1 MGFAA
6 GFAAGFGAVNAAQRL
21 KMDADRA
28 KKDDEFRASELA
40 MRQADHADRQEERT
54 RAKTIRQGVADAA
67 AEPTTGQSVGTNFAA
82 GAADQQFL
90 REQAGNEAEMTGTA
104 APAQMAAATS
114 GNQVKKFATEGQ
126 AANFAADRQGEI
138 GYTKRVADVYR
149 KSGEEGKAR
158 ELDAEFKKLSKEGY
172 KEALDYGFKTGDWA
186 GSGEQFNKI
195 GGSRLPEGTTLKG
208 TPVERVTPEGVKVQ
222 DTNLQ
227 IVDAEGNVVRDLGS
241 ALQMRWAAE
250 GFTQYQQ
257 HQSSL
262 RGESRQERQVGVAEK
277 NAKTQE
283 DRLVLEDKKI
293 AIQQQLADARERRD
307 EAQMKY
313 WAGQLDATNRRID
326 IAASRAAAGGGSG
339 GSGKA
344 DGAPGVS
351 RDDEKHI
358 ATIVGAMPLPKG
370 ADPTA
375 IVDTA
380 ARIKALAPGIS
391 ASEAA
396 TVAATPGARIR
407 QVQTNK
413 GVFDALEV
421 PAREVV
427 GKDGKKSMSPAGV
440 YLMTPGARRIDV
452 PAPPA
457 APAPPKLTAAQ
468 IAAMDAEKAAADA
481 QAAQVAQQEA
491 AAARAAA
498 TAAFARPR

>member
-6 GFAAGFGAVNAAQRL
+6 GFAAGWGAVDSAQRQ
-21 KMDADRA
+21 KMEAERQKRDDALRQ
-28 KKDDEFRASELA
+28 SELA
-40 MRQADHADRQEERT
+40 MRQTEFADRQEERT

-67 AEPTTGQSVGTNFAA
+67 AEPETGVAVGKNFAA
-82 GAADQQFL
+82 GAGDQQFL
-90 REQAGNEAEMTGTA
+90 RDQAQSEAELAGTP
-104 APAQMAAATS
+104 APAEQAAATS
-114 GNQVKKFATEGQ
+114 GNQVRRFSDAGQ

-149 KSGEEGKAR
+149 KAGEEGKAR
-158 ELDAEFKKLSKEGY
+158 ELDSEFKRLSKEGY
-172 KEALDYGFKTGDWA
+172 KEALDYGLKTGDWA
-186 GSGEQFNKI
+186 GAGGQFNKL
-195 GGSRLPEGTTLKG
+195 GSARLPDGTTLKG
-208 TPVERVTPEGVKVQ
+208 TPVERVGPDGVKVQ

-227 IVDAEGNVVRDLGS
+227 VVDAEGNVVRDLGS

-257 HQSSL
+257 HQASL
-262 RGESRQERQVGVAEK
+262 RGEGRQERQVGVAEK
-277 NAKTQE
+277 NAATQE
-283 DRLVLEDKKI
+283 SRIALDEKKI

-313 WAGQLDATNRRID
+313 WAGQLEATNRRID

-339 GSGKA
+339 KA
-344 DGAPGVS
+344 DGTPGVS

-427 GKDGKKSMSPAGV
+427 GKDGKKSMTPAGV

>member
-6 GFAAGFGAVNAAQRL
+6 GFAAGWGAVDSAQRM
-21 KMDADRA
+21 KMDAERQ
-28 KKDDEFRASELA
+28 KRDDEFRRSEQD
-40 MRQADHADRQEERT
+40 MRKAEHADRMEERT

-82 GAADQQFL
+82 GPDDQRFL
-90 REQAGNEAEMTGTA
+90 REQAASEAEMTGTA

-114 GNQVKKFATEGQ
+114 GNQVKKFANEGQ
-126 AANFAADRQGEI
+126 AANFAADRQGEV

-158 ELDAEFKKLSKEGY
+158 ELDAEFKRLSKEGY

-257 HQSSL
+257 HQAGL

-326 IAASRAAAGGGSG
+326 IAASRAAAGG

-427 GKDGKKSMSPAGV
+427 GKDGKKSMTPAGV

-457 APAPPKLTAAQ
+457 APAPPKLTAAE
-468 IAAMDAEKAAADA
+468 IAAMDAEKRAADA
-481 QAAQVAQQEA
+481 QAAQIAQQEA

>member
-1 MGFAA
+1 
-6 GFAAGFGAVNAAQRL
+6 
-21 KMDADRA
+21 
-28 KKDDEFRASELA
+28 
-40 MRQADHADRQEERT
+40 
-54 RAKTIRQGVADAA
+54 
-67 AEPTTGQSVGTNFAA
+67 
-82 GAADQQFL
+82 
-90 REQAGNEAEMTGTA
+90 
-104 APAQMAAATS
+104 
-114 GNQVKKFATEGQ
+114 
-126 AANFAADRQGEI
+126 
-138 GYTKRVADVYR
+138 
-149 KSGEEGKAR
+149 
-158 ELDAEFKKLSKEGY
+158 
-172 KEALDYGFKTGDWA
+172 
-186 GSGEQFNKI
+186 
-195 GGSRLPEGTTLKG
+195 
-208 TPVERVTPEGVKVQ
+208 
-222 DTNLQ
+222 
-227 IVDAEGNVVRDLGS
+227 
-241 ALQMRWAAE
+241 
-250 GFTQYQQ
+250 
-257 HQSSL
+257 
-262 RGESRQERQVGVAEK
+262 VGVAEK
-277 NAKTQE
+277 QANTQE
-283 DRLVLEDKKI
+283 SRIALDEKKI

-313 WAGQLDATNRRID
+313 WAGQLEATNRRID

-339 GSGKA
+339 KA
-344 DGAPGVS
+344 DGTPGVS

-427 GKDGKKSMSPAGV
+427 GKDGKKSMTPAGV

-457 APAPPKLTAAQ
+457 APAPPKLTAAE
-468 IAAMDAEKAAADA
+468 ITAMDAEKRAADA

>member
-82 GAADQQFL
+82 GPDDQRFL
-90 REQAGNEAEMTGTA
+90 REQAANEAEMTGTA

-126 AANFAADRQGEI
+126 AANFAADRQGEV

-149 KSGEEGKAR
+149 KAGEEGKAR

-257 HQSSL
+257 HQAGL

-307 EAQMKY
+307 EAQMRH
-313 WAGQLDATNRRID
+313 WEGQLALLGRKID
-326 IAASRAAAGGGSG
+326 MAGAKAAGGGSG
-339 GSGKA
+339 KA
-344 DGAPGVS
+344 GGAPGVD

-358 ATIVGAMPLPKG
+358 AVIVGAMPLPKG
-370 ADPTA
+370 ADPAA

-427 GKDGKKSMSPAGV
+427 GKDGKKSMTPAGV

-468 IAAMDAEKAAADA
+468 IAAMDAEKRAADA
-481 QAAQVAQQEA
+481 QAAQIAQQEA